1 MTRRISVKKLVRAE
15 KLSGEIARLFR
26 RWSSGIIHGDDGFD
40 VAFNFLSTEGVS
52 YSDLCLGQRV
62 SYRLHFPKDG
72 KVPVATHVQPSV
84 EQSTNSHDGEKKELE
99 PEDLE
104 PRVV

>member
-1 MTRRISVKKLVRAE
+1 MTRRVSVKKLIRAE
-15 KLSGEIARLFR
+15 KLSGEVTRLFR
-26 RWSSGIIHGDDGFD
+26 HWSSGIIHGDDGFD

-62 SYRLHFPKDG
+62 SYRLHFPKGG

-84 EQSTNSHDGEKKELE
+84 EQGTTSHDGEKKQLAHEELE
-99 PEDLE
+99 GW
-104 PRVV
+104 VV